1 MAAPLLKEDRTKIRD
16 YLEQQDL
23 SELTGFKIKELVKE
37 NLGIEISQPTASKLK
52 GEILED
58 SSDEEEFRGN
68 DSSLEHIT
76 LFEETDT
83 KAEPIKP
90 DKNRHLS
97 LEQMNAIEY
106 LLQGQSDRAV
116 AGAVGVSRQAVWDW
130 RNNDPLFIAELNRQ
144 RVELWR
150 EARER
155 LKSLANRALDVVEQ
169 QLNSGDPKAAL
180 AAAKYVLQGTKLLG
194 DTDLSIKGPMTPE
207 EVIMEKLRSEARQEL
222 TSKDTQSKPKYS
234 MRDFDPFEAAE
245 INNNFAERVDD
256 LAKSRLRK
264 ALAEAGLSS
273 AD

>member
-1 MAAPLLKEDRTKIRD
+1 MAAPLPKEDKVKILD
-16 YLEQQDL
+16 YLRQQDL
-23 SELTGFKIKELVKE
+23 SDLTGVKIKELVKE
-37 NLGIEISQPTASKLK
+37 DLGIDISQPTASKLK

-58 SSDEEEFRGN
+58 SSDEEEFLGN

-83 KAEPIKP
+83 KVEPIKP
-90 DKNRHLS
+90 DKTRQLS

-207 EVIMEKLRSEARQEL
+207 EVILEKLRSEARQEL
-222 TSKDTQSKPKYS
+222 KANDKKSMPKYPVLGYDS
-234 MRDFDPFEAAE
+234 FEAVAE
-245 INNNFAERVDD
+245 QNFTERVDD
-256 LAKSRLRK
+256 LAKSRLMN